1 MDHGT
6 QIEAEP
12 IASPFDGE
20 SCRLPYSFCKRYGVF
35 TVLDEKGLIR
45 ANHLPN
51 ISIDAIAEVQRFC
64 ARPVVFAELEE
75 KLFEEQLRELYEG
88 NSSDAFQITTLLSME
103 EVDLQSTAQD
113 VAQLQDV
120 LEQDN
125 DAPVIR
131 LINAILIDSVKQRA
145 SDIHIETTEK
155 YLQVRFRI
163 DGILHKILEVKRSL
177 APILVSR
184 IKVMSDLDIAE
195 KRIPQDGRMSFRFGN
210 KTVDIRVSLIPSA
223 DGERVVMRLLDK
235 SGGLIS
241 LNKVGLLQDDLDA
254 IDNMIAEPFGI
265 ILVVG
270 PTGAG
275 KTTTLYATLNELNEG
290 SRNIMTV
297 EDPVEYNLDNIS
309 QTQVNT
315 KIGMTF
321 AAGLRAILR
330 QDPDVVM
337 LGEIRDEETANIAVQ
352 ASLTGHLVLSTL
364 HTNTAAAAI
373 TRLRDIGIAPYLISS
388 SLVGV
393 IAQRLVRKLCP
404 DCKEIYSAT
413 PEECRF
419 MREDPM
425 SPPSVYRAVGCDS
438 CNGLGYKGR
447 LGIYEVLP
455 NDDTVRKMIHDEK
468 SDSDIADYSHVHR
481 NSLFDDAI
489 QKIMLGQTT
498 VSEAMRVVGG

>member
-1 MDHGT
+1 MDNHA
-6 QIEAEP
+6 QIEPEA
-12 IASPFDGE
+12 ISSPFDGD

-35 TVLDEKGLIR
+35 TVVDEKGLLR
-45 ANHLPN
+45 ANHRAGITL
-51 ISIDAIAEVQRFC
+51 DAIAEVQRFC
-64 ARPVVFAELEE
+64 ARPVILTELDD
-75 KLFEEQLRELYEG
+75 KAFDEQLRLLYEG

-103 EVDLQSTAQD
+103 EIDLQSTAQD

-125 DAPVIR
+125 DAPIIR

-145 SDIHIETTEK
+145 SDIHIETTEHH
-155 YLQVRFRI
+155 LQVRFRI

-235 SGGLIS
+235 SGGVIS
-241 LNKVGLLQDDLDA
+241 LDKVGLLEDDRDA
-254 IDNMIAEPFGI
+254 ISQMITAPFGI

-275 KTTTLYATLNELNEG
+275 KTTSLYATLNELNEG

-297 EDPVEYNLDNIS
+297 EDPIEYNLDNIS

-337 LGEIRDEETANIAVQ
+337 VGEIRDEETANIAVQ

-364 HTNTAAAAI
+364 HTNTAASAI

-388 SLVGV
+388 SMVGV
-393 IAQRLVRKLCP
+393 IAQRLVRKLC
-404 DCKEIYSAT
+404 DNCKEIYSAT

-425 SPPSVYRAVGCDS
+425 SPPSVYRPVGCEE
-438 CNGLGYKGR
+438 CNHLGYRGR

-468 SDSDIADYSHVHR
+468 SDNDIADYSHVHR
-481 NSLFDDAI
+481 NSLFDDAL
-489 QKIMLGQTT
+489 QKVLLGQTS
-498 VSEAMRVVGG
+498 VAEAMRVVGG